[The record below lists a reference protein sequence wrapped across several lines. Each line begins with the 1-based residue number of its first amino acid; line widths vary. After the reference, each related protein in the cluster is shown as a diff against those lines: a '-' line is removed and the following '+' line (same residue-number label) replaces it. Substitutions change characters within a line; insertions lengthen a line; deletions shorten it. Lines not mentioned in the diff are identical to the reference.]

1 MIQIFFKKNR
11 ITESEWTNVYQNIV
25 KISLA
30 FPLKLERI
38 ESYDGFNPV
47 LDKLHEKLIVQTGEL
62 YENISFWGDQMSYTA
77 AYTVRFY
84 KNWEIQKTKGLTG
97 KETDASKP
105 VAWFTPEVFCFSGY
119 PPKANG
125 CSFHHS
131 YLDVGE
137 ATYKYAILA
146 IGMMLENHLPGRV
159 FMVALENTLE
169 EIIETRK
176 WLEGT
181 LKEQLD
187 IPVYFDKHKLIEL
200 LKNHYQSKKDLVG
213 RLDILYMN
221 QFRNNMV
228 FAIENIGYQPSL
240 EYYSHVLSNADFG
253 TFGFSDILNPW
264 ISAINNLDNV
274 LELVAKS
281 LEKLLSDKNNDL
293 NIRKAAK
300 YDYCWLLQHLLD
312 NFILWTPA
320 QRETLDLFYTN
331 KNALETGEEELI
343 GSIMRISGYRIDI
356 CPFYANPD
364 QLFEAFM
371 FFDPKNGNEYQ
382 QIIND
387 WIEKNKNAYGNLMN
401 EIEQFE
407 KLITRKIEK
416 EEDISEKEETPDY
429 SSAIRSFAKN
439 FEEHEQFLVTEALKL
454 NPAFMDVD
462 NEIDSLRR
470 SILNLLNNET
480 LNQNI
485 KYRIQ
490 LSREEKIR
498 RIKATIKEK
507 RLAVHQD
514 FEDWIENVNDP
525 NILTSLDLLVSLK
538 IYQRGQAFARQQ
550 VLMNNKYWHTWKK
563 GGDYEIL
570 LPESNT

>member
-38 ESYDGFNPV
+38 DSYDGFNPV
-47 LDKLHEKLIVQTGEL
+47 LDKLHENLIVQTGEL

-97 KETDASKP
+97 KETDESKP

-146 IGMMLENHLPGRV
+146 IGMMLENYLPGRV

-187 IPVYFDKHKLIEL
+187 IPVYFDKHRLIEL
-200 LKNHYQSKKDLVG
+200 LKNHYQNKRDLVG

-221 QFRNNMV
+221 LFRNNMV

-281 LEKLLSDKNNDL
+281 LEILLSDKNNDL

-300 YDYCWLLQHLLD
+300 YDYCWLLKHLLD

-320 QRETLDLFYTN
+320 QRETLELFYTN
-331 KNALETGEEELI
+331 KKALETGEEELI

-382 QIIND
+382 RIIND

-416 EEDISEKEETPDY
+416 EEDISEKENTPDY
-429 SSAIRSFAKN
+429 SSAIRNFAKN

-480 LNQNI
+480 LKQNI

-550 VLMNNKYWHTWKK
+550 VLMNNKYWHPWKK

-570 LPESNT
+570 LPDSNT

>member
-38 ESYDGFNPV
+38 DSYDGFNPV
-47 LDKLHEKLIVQTGEL
+47 LDKLHENLIVQTGEL

-97 KETDASKP
+97 KETDESKP

-146 IGMMLENHLPGRV
+146 IGMMLENYLPGRV

-187 IPVYFDKHKLIEL
+187 IPVYFDKHRLIEL
-200 LKNHYQSKKDLVG
+200 LKNHYQNKRDLVG

-281 LEKLLSDKNNDL
+281 LEILLSDKNNDL

-300 YDYCWLLQHLLD
+300 YDYCWLLKHLLD

-320 QRETLDLFYTN
+320 QRETLELFYTN
-331 KNALETGEEELI
+331 KKALETGEEELI

-382 QIIND
+382 RIIND

-416 EEDISEKEETPDY
+416 EEDISEKENTPDY
-429 SSAIRSFAKN
+429 SSAIRNFAKN

-480 LNQNI
+480 LKQNI

-550 VLMNNKYWHTWKK
+550 VLMNNKYWHPWKK

-570 LPESNT
+570 LPDSNT

>member
-1 MIQIFFKKNR
+1 
-11 ITESEWTNVYQNIV
+11 
-25 KISLA
+25 
-30 FPLKLERI
+30 
-38 ESYDGFNPV
+38 
-47 LDKLHEKLIVQTGEL
+47 
-62 YENISFWGDQMSYTA
+62 
-77 AYTVRFY
+77 
-84 KNWEIQKTKGLTG
+84 
-97 KETDASKP
+97 
-105 VAWFTPEVFCFSGY
+105 
-119 PPKANG
+119 
-125 CSFHHS
+125 
-131 YLDVGE
+131 
-137 ATYKYAILA
+137 
-146 IGMMLENHLPGRV
+146 
-159 FMVALENTLE
+159 
-169 EIIETRK
+169 
-176 WLEGT
+176 
-181 LKEQLD
+181 
-187 IPVYFDKHKLIEL
+187 
-200 LKNHYQSKKDLVG
+200 
-213 RLDILYMN
+213 
-221 QFRNNMV
+221 MV

-281 LEKLLSDKNNDL
+281 LEILLLDKNNDL

-300 YDYCWLLQHLLD
+300 YDYYWLLKHLLD

-382 QIIND
+382 RIIND

-407 KLITRKIEK
+407 KLITKKIEK
-416 EEDISEKEETPDY
+416 EEDISEKEDTPDY

-454 NPAFMDVD
+454 NPAFMDVN